1 MKKVVAVV
9 RPIKFEKIKEALI
22 NEGFDQMTLSKVLG
36 YGRQQGQTYY
46 YRGEKAVIKFRP
58 KVKLELIVDD
68 EKVNQVTEII
78 MKVCNTGLLGDGKIF
93 IYPVTEVVLT
103 QKNEMTRERAI

>member
-9 RPIKFEKIKEALI
+9 RPMKFEKIKEALI
-22 NEGFDQMTLSKVLG
+22 DKGFNQMTLSKVLG

-58 KVKLELIVDD
+58 KVKVEIMVDD
-68 EKVNQVTEII
+68 EKVDQITQII
-78 MKVCNTGLLGDGKIF
+78 LDVCNTGSLGDGKIF
-93 IYPVTEVVLT
+93 IYPVAEVILP
-103 QKNEMTRERAI
+103 KKKEMSRERAI

>member
-1 MKKVVAVV
+1 MRKIVAIL
-9 RPIKFEKIKEALI
+9 RPNKFEKIKEALTSA
-22 NEGFDQMTLSKVLG
+22 GFAQMTLSKVLG

-68 EKVNQVTEII
+68 EKVDQVTDTIL
-78 MKVCNTGLLGDGKIF
+78 KVCNTGLLGDGKIF
-93 IYPVTEVVLT
+93 IYPVAEVVLPK
-103 QKNEMTRERAI
+103 KNEMTRERAI